1 MVNNIFFSVAHTFTT
16 TFKYMHYLLFCMDTE
31 ALESLGL
38 TKAEAKVY
46 IALLELGS
54 SQVGRITSKTGIH
67 RRTVY
72 DSIERL
78 IEKGLVSSIT
88 QNNIKYFEAVD
99 PNQLM
104 DILKEKED
112 NLSIMLPQLNL
123 LHKTS
128 KEKQETTFFKGKLGI
143 RSVFNHQIEIGKDIL
158 ILGASVSANDILKT
172 YLPHYEKERKKKKIN
187 VKIIF
192 DESVKDSPYVRS
204 IPLSEIRYIPKEYS
218 SPAAINIYGD
228 FVAIILWSEEPVAI
242 LIKNKDIA
250 DGYRNYFSLLWKT
263 AV

>member
-1 MVNNIFFSVAHTFTT
+1 MTT
-16 TFKYMHYLLFCMDTE
+16 RFKYMHHIIHDMDTK

-38 TKAEAKVY
+38 TESESKVY

-54 SQVGRITSKTGIH
+54 SQAGKITSKTGIH

-99 PNQLM
+99 PKQLM

-112 NLSIMLPQLNL
+112 SLKDILPQLNL

-128 KEKQETTFFKGKLGI
+128 KEKQETTFFRGKSGL
-143 RSVFNHQIEIGKDIL
+143 RSVFSHQIEVGKDIL
-158 ILGASVSANDILKT
+158 ILGASISANDILKT
-172 YLPHYEKERKKKKIN
+172 YLPHYEKERKKKKIS

-192 DESVKDSPYVRS
+192 DESVRNNPYIKS
-204 IPLSEIRYIPKEYS
+204 IPLAEIRFIPKEYA

-242 LIKNKDIA
+242 LIKNKEIA
-250 DGYRNYFSLLWKT
+250 DGYRNYFSLLWKSSRS
-263 AV
+263 